1 VPHGTRQSTEE
12 RERVILSLAG
22 EHAYLDLG
30 VRFCIDLAA
39 ILVVSLVLYLR
50 RHKRRDLFL
59 AYMFF
64 NIGLFVAL
72 GVIAATRISV
82 GVGFGLF
89 ALLSIVRLRSE
100 PFTNL
105 ELGYL
110 FLALVLGLINGIGN
124 IDRTYALMLNL
135 VVVLTVFVIDHPA
148 LNSRVHYRTVVLDS
162 VYTDRVA
169 LKAELERRFGVE
181 IHELLINDVDY
192 VRDVTSLSI
201 RYVDLEERPAPALM
215 IEQRTANN
223 GGGANDG
230 DGRATLD
237 ERPRHFT

>member
-1 VPHGTRQSTEE
+1 
-12 RERVILSLAG
+12 
-22 EHAYLDLG
+22 
-30 VRFCIDLAA
+30 
-39 ILVVSLVLYLR
+39 
-50 RHKRRDLFL
+50 
-59 AYMFF
+59 
-64 NIGLFVAL
+64 L

-135 VVVLTVFVIDHPA
+135 VVLLTVFVIDHPA

-162 VYTDRVA
+162 VYTDRIA

-201 RYVDLEERPAPALM
+201 RYVDLEGPPPAPAMM
-215 IEQRTANN
+215 IEQTTSNS
-223 GGGANDG
+223 GDGANDG
-230 DGRATLD
+230 DATATLD
-237 ERPRHFT
+237 ERPRHFA

>member
-1 VPHGTRQSTEE
+1 IGTPRVPHGARESMGE

-22 EHAYLDLG
+22 EDGYLDLV

-64 NIGLFVAL
+64 NIGLFLAL
-72 GVIAATRISV
+72 AVIAATRISV

-135 VVVLTVFVIDHPA
+135 VVVLTVFVID
-148 LNSRVHYRTVVLDS
+148 
-162 VYTDRVA
+162 
-169 LKAELERRFGVE
+169 
-181 IHELLINDVDY
+181 
-192 VRDVTSLSI
+192 
-201 RYVDLEERPAPALM
+201 
-215 IEQRTANN
+215 
-223 GGGANDG
+223 
-230 DGRATLD
+230 
-237 ERPRHFT
+237 

>member
-1 VPHGTRQSTEE
+1 VREARE

-39 ILVVSLVLYLR
+39 ILVVSLALYLR

-72 GVIAATRISV
+72 GVIAATRISI
-82 GVGFGLF
+82 GVGFGLL

-162 VYTDRVA
+162 VYTDRIA
-169 LKAELERRFGVE
+169 LTAELERRFGVE
-181 IHELLINDVDY
+181 IYELLINDVDY
-192 VRDVTSLSI
+192 VREVTSLSI
-201 RYVDLEERPAPALM
+201 RYVDLEASPAAPALM
-215 IEQRTANN
+215 IEQTTANN
-223 GGGANDG
+223 GDGSIDG
-230 DGRATLD
+230 DGRVTLD
-237 ERPRHFT
+237 ERPRHFP

>member
-1 VPHGTRQSTEE
+1 
-12 RERVILSLAG
+12 VILSLAG

-30 VRFCIDLAA
+30 VRFVIDLAA

-162 VYTDRVA
+162 VYTDRIA

-201 RYVDLEERPAPALM
+201 RYVDLAEPPPAPAMM
-215 IEQRTANN
+215 IEQTTANN
-223 GGGANDG
+223 GGGTNEG
-230 DGRATLD
+230 DGRVTLD
-237 ERPRHFT
+237 ERPRHFA

>member
-1 VPHGTRQSTEE
+1 M
-12 RERVILSLAG
+12 ILALAG
-22 EHAYLDLG
+22 KHAYLDLV
-30 VRFCIDLAA
+30 VRFAIDLAA
-39 ILVVSLVLYLR
+39 ILVVSLVLYLQ

-110 FLALVLGLINGIGN
+110 FLALVIGLINGIGN
-124 IDRTYALMLNL
+124 IDRAYALLLNL
-135 VVVLTVFVIDHPA
+135 VVVSTVFVIDHPA

-162 VYTDRVA
+162 VFTDRIA

-201 RYVDLEERPAPALM
+201 RYVDLNEPPPAPPMM
-215 IEQRTANN
+215 IERTT
-223 GGGANDG
+223 ANDG
-230 DGRATLD
+230 DGRVTLD
-237 ERPRHFT
+237 ERPRHFA